1 MKTRRF
7 AFTLVEVLV
16 VIIIIGL
23 LVAIAVPT
31 VNSVRRTA
39 RQTECLDRMRQ
50 LGRAIQSYE
59 GSKNHYPGWRDT
71 ARRIAG
77 PGQGTLQLSWC
88 LLLLPELDRRDVFD
102 SFVRPARLPSG
113 GYAAPQARKID
124 VLVCPADPEKRD
136 APDTQPLL
144 SYVVNAGMPDQP
156 NTGLDYKANGIFH
169 DLVRQPSLKM
179 TSRYIAQGD
188 GLALT
193 LLLSEN
199 LAAGRYPQAQ
209 AEFLTTMV
217 FLANPSA
224 ESRINGSEN
233 RTPAY
238 PRARPSS
245 VHLEGVNVVFANG
258 NGRFLSDKIDYAVY
272 RELMT
277 TRKDKARDPTTNAP
291 VPPLPR
297 KLTTTDLDL

>member
-1 MKTRRF
+1 MKTLRE
-7 AFTLVEVLV
+7 AFTLVEILV

-23 LVAIAVPT
+23 LVGISIPA
-31 VNSVRRTA
+31 VNSVRRSA

-71 ARRIAG
+71 LRVGSAR
-77 PGQGTLQLSWC
+77 PTVSWC
-88 LLLLPELDRRDVFD
+88 ILLLPELDRRDVYD
-102 SFVRPARLPSG
+102 TFVKPPFS
-113 GYAAPQARKID
+113 PQAPKID
-124 VLVCPADPEKRD
+124 VLVCPADPDKRD
-136 APDTQPLL
+136 ASAQPVL

-156 NTGLDYKANGIFH
+156 NTGRDYKANGIFH
-169 DLVRQPSLKM
+169 DLVRQPALKM

-199 LAAGRYPQAQ
+199 LAAGPYSQGQ
-209 AEFLTTMV
+209 AEFFTTMV
-217 FLANPSA
+217 FLLNPSA
-224 ESRINGSEN
+224 ESWINGSEN
-233 RTPAY
+233 RSPAY

-245 VHLEGVNVVFANG
+245 FHVEGVNVVFANG
-258 NGRFLSDKIDYAVY
+258 NGRFLSEKIDYRVY

-277 TRKDKARDPTTNAP
+277 PRKDQARDPISNNP
-291 VPPLPR
+291 VPPFPQ
-297 KLTTTDLDL
+297 KLTPADLDL